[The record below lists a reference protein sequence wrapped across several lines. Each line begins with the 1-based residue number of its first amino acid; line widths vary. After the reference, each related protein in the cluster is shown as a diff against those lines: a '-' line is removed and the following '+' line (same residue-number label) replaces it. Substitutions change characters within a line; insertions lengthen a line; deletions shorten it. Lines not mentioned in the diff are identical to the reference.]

1 MNFFL
6 RFAAYLFHPL
16 LMPLLGV
23 ALYYGITPR
32 FMEPEIMQTRILA
45 VAIIT
50 LFIPVVTFFLL
61 KNIGI
66 VTSIHLKTVEERK
79 LPLMIQ
85 CLLLLLIIK
94 MVFDP
99 YDSAELY
106 FFIVGILFS
115 AISAL
120 IMVFLKFKLSLHQM
134 GIAGV
139 TMFAVA
145 LGVHFKVNL
154 LLVMS
159 LLFIANGW
167 VASSR
172 LHTRSHTYPEL
183 IIGFFT
189 GIIPQLILLNYW
201 L

>member
-16 LMPLLGV
+16 LMPLLGSI
-23 ALYYGITPR
+23 LYYILTPR
-32 FMEPEIMQTRILA
+32 FVEPEIMQARLFA

-50 LFIPVVTFFLL
+50 LLIPIIVFFLL
-61 KNIGI
+61 KNLGI
-66 VTSIHLKTVEERK
+66 VRSIHLEDVTERK

-85 CLLLLLIIK
+85 CLLLILIIK

-99 YDSAELY
+99 YDSPELY
-106 FFIVGILFS
+106 YFFVGILFS
-115 AISAL
+115 AITTL
-120 IMVFLKFKLSLHQM
+120 LLVFLKFKVSLHQM

-139 TMFAVA
+139 TMFLIA
-145 LGVHFKVNL
+145 LGVHFKVNV
-154 LLVMS
+154 LVAIA
-159 LLFIANGW
+159 LHFIANGW

-172 LHTRSHTYPEL
+172 LHTKSHTYPEL
-183 IIGFFT
+183 ITGFFI
-189 GIIPQLILLNYW
+189 GVIPQLIMLNFW

>member
-120 IMVFLKFKLSLHQM
+120 IMVFLKFKISLHQM

-139 TMFAVA
+139 TMFVVA

>member
-6 RFAAYLFHPL
+6 RLAAYLFHPL
-16 LMPLLGV
+16 LIPLLGV

-45 VAIIT
+45 VTIIT
-50 LFIPVVTFFLL
+50 FFIPIVTFFLL

-66 VTSIHLKTVEERK
+66 VSTIHLKTVEERK

-99 YDSAELY
+99 YDSPELY
-106 FFIVGILFS
+106 FFFVGVLFS
-115 AISAL
+115 IISAL
-120 IMVFLKFKLSLHQM
+120 IMVFFKFKLSLHQM

-139 TMFAVA
+139 TMFVIA

-189 GIIPQLILLNYW
+189 GIIPQLILLNFW

>member
-6 RFAAYLFHPL
+6 RFAAYIFHPL

-23 ALYYGITPR
+23 ALYYTITPR
-32 FMEPEIMQTRILA
+32 FIEPEIIEARSFS

-50 LFIPVVTFFLL
+50 LFIPLITFFLL
-61 KNIGI
+61 KNLGV
-66 VTSIHLKTVEERK
+66 VTSINLKNVEERK

-85 CLLLLLIIK
+85 CLLLLLLIK

-99 YDSAELY
+99 YDSPELY
-106 FFIVGILFS
+106 YFFVGILFS
-115 AISAL
+115 AITAL
-120 IMVFLKFKLSLHQM
+120 LLVLLKLKVSLHQM

-139 TMFAVA
+139 TMFLIA
-145 LGVHFKVNL
+145 LGIHFKVNIL
-154 LLVMS
+154 LGLS
-159 LLFIANGW
+159 FFFIANGW

-172 LHTRSHTYPEL
+172 LHTESHNYTEL
-183 IIGFFT
+183 IIGFFI
-189 GIIPQLILLNYW
+189 GLLPQLIMLNFW

>member
-6 RFAAYLFHPL
+6 RLAAYLFHPL

-23 ALYYGITPR
+23 AIYYGITPR
-32 FMEPEIMQTRILA
+32 FLEPEIVQTRIVA
-45 VAIIT
+45 VVIIT
-50 LFIPVVTFFLL
+50 FFIPLVTFFLL
-61 KNIGI
+61 KNIG
-66 VTSIHLKTVEERK
+66 VLTTIHLKTVEERK

-99 YDSAELY
+99 YDSPELY
-106 FFIVGILFS
+106 FFFVGILFS
-115 AISAL
+115 SISAL
-120 IMVFLKFKLSLHQM
+120 FMVFFKFKISLHQM

-139 TMFAVA
+139 TMFVVA

-172 LHTRSHTYPEL
+172 LHTRSHTFPEL

-189 GIIPQLILLNYW
+189 GTMPQLILLNFW

>member
-16 LMPLLGV
+16 LMPLLGGI
-23 ALYYGITPR
+23 LYYIITPR
-32 FMEPEIMQTRILA
+32 FVEPDIMQARLFAI
-45 VAIIT
+45 AIIS
-50 LFIPVVTFFLL
+50 LFIPIIVFYLL
-61 KNIGI
+61 KNLGI
-66 VTSIHLKTVEERK
+66 VKSIHLVDVEERK

-99 YDSAELY
+99 YDSPELY
-106 FFIVGILFS
+106 FFFVGVLFS
-115 AISAL
+115 AITTL
-120 IMVFLKFKLSLHQM
+120 LLVFLKFKVSLHQM
-134 GIAGV
+134 GVAGV
-139 TMFAVA
+139 TMFLIA
-145 LGVHFKVNL
+145 LGVHFKVNVL
-154 LLVMS
+154 IPIG

-172 LHTRSHTYPEL
+172 LHTQSHDYPEL
-183 IIGFFT
+183 IAGFFI
-189 GIIPQLILLNYW
+189 GIIPQIIMLNFW